1 MAAPHV
7 TGVAALVISRLRER
21 LAMNRDFLSGLTQL
35 AGGITD
41 RIACPDA
48 DDLARYSG
56 ITSVNNGAPQT
67 CTGTITRNSWYGYG
81 QINAFKAVNF

>member
-1 MAAPHV
+1 M
-7 TGVAALVISRLRER
+7 
-21 LAMNRDFLSGLTQL
+21 

-56 ITSVNNGAPQT
+56 ITSLNNDAPQT
-67 CTGTITRNSWYGYG
+67 CTGTTTRNSWYGYG
-81 QINAFKAVNF
+81 QINAFKAVNFWYGRVLSRTARV